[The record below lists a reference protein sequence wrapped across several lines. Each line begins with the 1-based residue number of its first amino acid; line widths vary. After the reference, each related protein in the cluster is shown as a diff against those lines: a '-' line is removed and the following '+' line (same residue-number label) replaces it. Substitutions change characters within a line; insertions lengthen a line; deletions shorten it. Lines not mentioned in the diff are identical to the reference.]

1 MAKSDKDAG
10 AASVAVF
17 GFEGCSAWVAAGL
30 LELFAVGNV
39 ALNNLPSSVKR
50 ASRAARFD
58 CHLIGESGG
67 KIRGSHGVSFE
78 AQRPRRRYDAVIVPP
93 IWCESREELEQRAL
107 ELESRVRHLRSL
119 ARRARIMASACSG
132 AVLPANAGLL
142 SRRRATTCWW
152 LASWFQQRY
161 PDVDLA
167 PDKLIVADGD
177 RWTAAAGSAY
187 LHLGVEL
194 IEELAG
200 PKVAAATARLLLV
213 ERRRGSQ
220 SPFIVQDA
228 LPSGAADSDVDRAI
242 AYLQEHAGTRITIA
256 QLCGRI
262 AVNERTL
269 SRKFKAALGASPLAY
284 LQSRRIGDAR
294 RLLETTALSLE
305 DIVAQCGY
313 EDVASF
319 RKLFAR
325 HVGMTPREY
334 RSRFGVSEGR
344 IAERR

>member
-1 MAKSDKDAG
+1 M
-10 AASVAVF
+10 AVF

-30 LELFAVGNV
+30 LELFAVANV
-39 ALNNLPSSVKR
+39 ALNNLPPPMKR

-58 CHLIGESGG
+58 CHLIGGS
-67 KIRGSHGVSFE
+67 RGRVRSSHGVSFE
-78 AQRPRRRYDAVIVPP
+78 SQSLRRRYDAVIVPP
-93 IWCESREELEQRAL
+93 IWCESREELERRAL
-107 ELESRVRHLRSL
+107 GLQSQVRALQLL
-119 ARRARIMASACSG
+119 ARRSRIMASACSG
-132 AVLPANAGLL
+132 AVLLADAGLL
-142 SRRRATTCWW
+142 SHRRATTCWW

-161 PDVDLA
+161 PDVELA
-167 PDKLIVADGD
+167 PDRLIVADGD

-200 PKVAAATARLLLV
+200 AKVAAATARLLLV

-228 LPSGAADSDVDRAI
+228 LPSAGVDSDVDRAV
-242 AYLQEHAGTRITIA
+242 AYLQKHPGARITIA
-256 QLCGRI
+256 QLCRRI

-269 SRKFKAALGASPLAY
+269 ARKFKAALGASPLAY

-294 RLLETTALSLE
+294 RLLETTPLSLE
-305 DIVAQCGY
+305 DIVAHCGY

-334 RSRFGVSEGR
+334 RSRFGVD
-344 IAERR
+344 ERHVDPR

>member
-1 MAKSDKDAG
+1 MAKSDTRTS

-30 LELFAVGNV
+30 LELFAVANV
-39 ALNNLPSSVKR
+39 ALGNLPPAAR
-50 ASRAARFD
+50 RISRAARFD
-58 CHLIGESGG
+58 CHMIGQSRGR
-67 KIRGSHGVSFE
+67 IRASHGVNFE
-78 AQRPRRRYDAVIVPP
+78 AQRPRRRYDVMIVPP
-93 IWCESREELEQRAL
+93 IWCESREELERRAL
-107 ELESRVRHLRSL
+107 ELAPHVTTLRAL
-119 ARRARIMASACSG
+119 ARRSRIVASACSG
-132 AVLPANAGLL
+132 AVLLANAGLL
-142 SRRRATTCWW
+142 ANRRATTCWW
-152 LASWFQQRY
+152 LAPWFRERY

-167 PDKLIVADGD
+167 ADKLIVADGD

-200 PKVAAATARLLLV
+200 PKVAASAARLLLV

-228 LPSGAADSDVDRAI
+228 LPSAAADSDVDRAV
-242 AYLQEHAGTRITIA
+242 AYLKQRVGTRLTIA
-256 QLCGRI
+256 QLCRRI

-269 SRKFKAALGASPLAY
+269 SRKFRAALGASPLAY
-284 LQSRRIGDAR
+284 LQSLRIGGAR
-294 RLLETTALSLE
+294 RLLETTTCSLD

-334 RSRFGVSEGR
+334 RSRFGLG
-344 IAERR
+344 ERRA

>member
-1 MAKSDKDAG
+1 MAKSDKG
-10 AASVAVF
+10 VLPVSVGVF

-30 LELFAVGNV
+30 LELFAVANV
-39 ALNNLPSSVKR
+39 ALNNLPPPAKL
-50 ASRAARFD
+50 ASRTARFD
-58 CHLIGESGG
+58 CHLIGKSRGR
-67 KIRGSHGVSFE
+67 IRSAHGVSFE
-78 AQRPRRRYDAVIVPP
+78 AQPPRGRYDAVIVPP

-107 ELESRVRHLRSL
+107 ELESRIRQLRAL
-119 ARRARIMASACSG
+119 ARRSRIMASACSG
-132 AVLPANAGLL
+132 AVLLANAGLL
-142 SRRRATTCWW
+142 SHRRATTCWW

-228 LPSGAADSDVDRAI
+228 LPLGGLDSDVDRAV
-242 AYLQEHAGTRITIA
+242 AYLQEHSGARITIA
-256 QLCGRI
+256 QLCRRI

-269 SRKFKAALGASPLAY
+269 SRKFKTALGASPLAY

-294 RLLETTALSLE
+294 RLLETTTSSLE

-334 RSRFGVSEGR
+334 RSRFGVG
-344 IAERR
+344 ERQVSA

>member
-1 MAKSDKDAG
+1 MAKSDKG
-10 AASVAVF
+10 VLPVSVAVF

-30 LELFAVGNV
+30 LELFAVANV
-39 ALNNLPSSVKR
+39 ALNNLPPPAKL
-50 ASRAARFD
+50 ASRASRFD
-58 CHLIGESGG
+58 CHLIGKSRGR
-67 KIRGSHGVSFE
+67 IRSAHGVSFE
-78 AQRPRRRYDAVIVPP
+78 AQPPRGRYDAVIVPP

-107 ELESRVRHLRSL
+107 ELESRIRQLRVL
-119 ARRARIMASACSG
+119 ARRSRIMASACSG
-132 AVLPANAGLL
+132 AVLLANAGLL
-142 SRRRATTCWW
+142 SQRRATTCWW

-200 PKVAAATARLLLV
+200 PKVAVATARLLLV

-220 SPFIVQDA
+220 SPFIAQDT
-228 LPSGAADSDVDRAI
+228 LPLGGLDSDVDRAV
-242 AYLQEHAGTRITIA
+242 AYLQEHAGARITIA
-256 QLCGRI
+256 QLCRRI

-269 SRKFKAALGASPLAY
+269 SRKFKTALGASPLAY

-334 RSRFGVSEGR
+334 RSRFGGRQVS
-344 IAERR
+344 A